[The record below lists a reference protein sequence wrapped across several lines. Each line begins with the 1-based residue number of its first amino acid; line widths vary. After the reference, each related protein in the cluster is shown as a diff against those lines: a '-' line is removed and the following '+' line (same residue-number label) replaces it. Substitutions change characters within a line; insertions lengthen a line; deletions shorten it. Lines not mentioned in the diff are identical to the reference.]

1 MNVAP
6 DPTIQGVPL
15 ARPSHRR
22 YVVIFSPA
30 LGLEEQRSLLES
42 RGLLVRDLDAEDPDP
57 KSQAYELYIVGTQEL
72 QQGIGVRIDS
82 LPKERADRSLIIA
95 IGPPPVDMPAT
106 YFAQLPVNPEP
117 PALAS
122 AIASALEQ
130 LRLRGELATT
140 SWERDRRGRERDEI
154 TSIGIALSAERNL
167 DRLLDLILYKSR
179 WITDADAGSLYLAVP
194 ENSLQFKLAQN
205 DSITANYTEFT
216 MPIDPTSIAG
226 TVALNRQYLN
236 ISDVYK
242 IPPDEPYGFNPKY
255 DRLAG
260 YRTRSML
267 TIPMMDRRGDLIG
280 VIQLINKKRDPSKIL
295 DSPAV
300 IEKEVIPF
308 PPSDVEL
315 MKAIA
320 GQAGVTLENRQME
333 QQIQDLFEGFV
344 AASVAAIESRDP
356 TTSGHSTRVA
366 ELTVGLAQ
374 VVDSSTASRFEDIQF
389 TRDQIQEIRYAS
401 LLHDFGKV
409 GVREKVLVKANK
421 LYEEQL
427 ELIKHRFAL
436 YQSQM
441 ALKSSQKRLAYM
453 MEKGREAFMA
463 EEGRFDNDLE
473 ARILEVDHF
482 LNVVIESNRPSILEE
497 GNFQALQEIARVE
510 YTGPEDTVESL
521 LTPQEITALSIRKG
535 SLDPEERKEI
545 ESHVVHTYRFLSKI
559 RWTPEMKNI
568 PEIAGAH
575 HEKLDGSG
583 YPRGVKAPDIS
594 VQSRMMTIADIYD
607 ALTARDRPYKAA
619 VPIDRALQILEFE
632 AKDGHIDQDL
642 LDLFVYAKV
651 FELTDGL

>member
-1 MNVAP
+1 V
-6 DPTIQGVPL
+6 
-15 ARPSHRR
+15 
-22 YVVIFSPA
+22 
-30 LGLEEQRSLLES
+30 GLDEQKTLLQN
-42 RGLLVRDLDAEDPDP
+42 RGILVRDLDADDPDP
-57 KSQAYELYIVGTQEL
+57 MSQALELYIVSPDDLRAGL
-72 QQGIGVRIDS
+72 GVRIDH
-82 LPKERADRSLIIA
+82 LPEERAARALLIAVGTPPADVPASYFSQLPAQPQPAA
-95 IGPPPVDMPAT
+95 IGA
-106 YFAQLPVNPEP
+106 
-117 PALAS
+117 
-122 AIASALEQ
+122 AIASGLEH
-130 LRLRGELATT
+130 LRLKGQLHETR
-140 SWERDRRGRERDEI
+140 WERDRRGRERDEI

-179 WITDADAGSLYLAVP
+179 WISDADAGSLYLKAP

-226 TVALNRQYLN
+226 TVALNKQDLN

-242 IPPDEPYGFNPKY
+242 IAPDEPYGFNPKY

-260 YRTRSML
+260 YRTRSVL

-280 VIQLINKKRDPSKIL
+280 VIQLINKKRDASTIL

-300 IEKEVIPF
+300 IEREVIPF

-333 QQIQDLFEGFV
+333 HQIQDLFEGFV
-344 AASVAAIESRDP
+344 GASVAAIESRDP

-374 VVDSSTASRFEDIQF
+374 VVDASTTQRFEEIQF
-389 TRDQIQEIRYAS
+389 TRDQIKEIRYAS

-436 YQSQM
+436 FQSQI
-441 ALKSSQKRLAYM
+441 ALKSTKNRLQYM
-453 MEKGREAFMA
+453 LEKGREAFM
-463 EEGRFDNDLE
+463 EETGNFDNDLE
-473 ARILEVDHF
+473 AKILEVDNF
-482 LNVVIESNRPSILEE
+482 LKVVVESNRPSILEE
-497 GNFQALQEIARVE
+497 GNFQALQEIAQME
-510 YTGPEDTVESL
+510 YTGPEDTVEPL
-521 LTPQEITALSIRKG
+521 LSPQEITALSIRKG

-545 ESHVVHTYRFLSKI
+545 ESHVVHTFRFLNKI
-559 RWTPEMKNI
+559 PWTPEMKNI

-583 YPRGVKAPDIS
+583 YPRGVKAADIS
-594 VQSRMMTIADIYD
+594 IQSRMMTIADIYD

-619 VPIDRALQILEFE
+619 VPVDRALQILEFE

-642 LDLFVYAKV
+642 LDLFTYAKV

>member
-1 MNVAP
+1 MAP
-6 DPTIQGVPL
+6 P
-15 ARPSHRR
+15 AHRR
-22 YVVIFSPA
+22 YVVIFSKDV
-30 LGLEEQRSLLES
+30 GLEERKELLRS
-42 RGLLVRDLDAEDPDP
+42 RGILVREVEDDDPDP
-57 KSQAYELYIVGTQEL
+57 NSLALELYLLSPSDLSRGVGP
-72 QQGIGVRIDS
+72 RIDA
-82 LPKERADRSLIIA
+82 LPIDRKGRSVIVA
-95 IGPPPVDMPAT
+95 IGKPPESAQAN
-106 YFAQLPVNPEP
+106 YFAQLPDP
-117 PALAS
+117 PPVESLSS
-122 AIASALEQ
+122 AIASGLEMLK
-130 LRLRGELATT
+130 LRADYSETAREK
-140 SWERDRRGRERDEI
+140 DRRGRERDEI

-179 WITDADAGSLYLAVP
+179 WITDADAGSLYLALP
-194 ENSLQFKLAQN
+194 ENKLHFKLAQN

-226 TVALNRQYLN
+226 SVALTKQTLT
-236 ISDVYK
+236 IADVYK
-242 IPPDEPYGFNPKY
+242 ISPDEPYGFNPKY
-255 DRLAG
+255 DRIAG

-267 TIPMMDRRGDLIG
+267 TVPMMDRRGDLIG

-300 IEKEVIPF
+300 IEQEVLGF

-374 VVDSSTASRFEDIQF
+374 VVDSSTTDRFREVQF

-436 YQSQM
+436 YKSQV
-441 ALKSSQKRLAYM
+441 ALKSSRRRLQYM
-453 MEKGREAFMA
+453 LEKGREAFLSD
-463 EEGRFDNDLE
+463 ESRFDGELE
-473 ARILEVDHF
+473 EQIMELDRYLK
-482 LNVVIESNRPSILEE
+482 VVLESNKPSILEE
-497 GNFQALQEIARVE
+497 GNFQALQEISLVE
-510 YTGPEDTVESL
+510 YTGPEDSVEPL
-521 LTPQEITALSIRKG
+521 LTSQEVTALSIRKG

-545 ESHVVHTYRFLSKI
+545 ESHVVHTFNFLDKI
-559 RWTPEMKNI
+559 PWTPEMRKI

-583 YPRGVKAPDIS
+583 YPRGVKAPDIPI
-594 VQSRMMTIADIYD
+594 QSRMMTIADIYD

-619 VPIDRALQILEFE
+619 VPVDRAIQILEFE

-642 LDLFVYAKV
+642 LDLFVHTKV